1 MPRPKSVE
9 AEMRAAFERLKH
21 NTPKN
26 LPKGTRVS
34 LTNVAKEAG
43 MLPVSLRMD
52 RYPDLHR
59 EITAYSEIHSKPNE
73 KGKPKRSRQSD
84 SKRIQRLQ
92 NQNEKLLN
100 IVNALTAINE
110 ELALENEM
118 LKEGQVTR
126 YTP

>member
-9 AEMRAAFERLKH
+9 AEMRAAFERLKLDE
-21 NTPKN
+21 PKN

-59 EITAYSEIHSKPNE
+59 EITAYSEIHSTSTE
-73 KGKPKRSRQSD
+73 KGKPKKSRQSD

-92 NQNEKLLN
+92 SQNEKLLN
-100 IVNALTAINE
+100 IVNTLITLNE
-110 ELALENEM
+110 ELVLENEM
-118 LKEGQVTR
+118 LKEGKVTR